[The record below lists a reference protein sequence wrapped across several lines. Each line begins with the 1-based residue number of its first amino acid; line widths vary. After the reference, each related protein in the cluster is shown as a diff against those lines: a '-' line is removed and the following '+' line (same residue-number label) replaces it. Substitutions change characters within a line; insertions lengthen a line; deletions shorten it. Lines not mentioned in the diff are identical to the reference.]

1 MFHDDRMRAGL
12 FDPVHLES
20 FLAIAQTRNFTEAGR
35 RLGLQQ
41 STVSQHI
48 RKLEETVGRRLFVR
62 DTHRV
67 TLTADGEAMTG
78 FAQTILSTIQRAR
91 HYFEGS
97 QLRGRVRFGTSEDFV
112 STRLPELLRD
122 FVRQHALVDLE
133 LKVGVS
139 AALYDHM
146 DAGELDLVLAKRRAG
161 DDRGQ
166 LVWRD
171 RLAWIGAPATQVEPP
186 VPLILYNA
194 PSITRAVALE
204 ALERAGLPWRIACT
218 SGSLSGLRAACLA
231 GLGVHRARQG
241 PDPGGAGGGARV
253 SAPTGAGRRGVRGP
267 RRSKPTPRT
276 GGSVGAG
283 NPGERGSAAAVG
295 IGGAA
300 GSGLARHRAQSKARR
315 SGRPVSKI

>member
-1 MFHDDRMRAGL
+1 V
-12 FDPVHLES
+12 FDPIHLES
-20 FLAIAQTRNFTEAGR
+20 FLTVVQTRNFTEAGR

-48 RKLEETVGRRLFVR
+48 RKLEESAERRLFVR
-62 DTHRV
+62 DTHSV

-78 FAQTILSTIQRAR
+78 FAHTILDTNRRAQR
-91 HYFEGS
+91 YFAGS
-97 QLRGRVRFGTSEDFV
+97 QLRGRLRFGTSEDFV
-112 STRLPELLRD
+112 STRLPEFLRE

-139 AALYDHM
+139 ATLYERL

-171 RLAWIGAPATQVEPP
+171 RLAWVGAPGTLIQAP
-186 VPLILYNA
+186 VPLILYDA

-204 ALERAGLPWRIACT
+204 AMERAGLTWRIACT

-231 GLGVHRARQG
+231 GLGVTVHARG
-241 PDPGGAGGGARV
+241 LMPDGLVEMPASSGLPALGDVEFVVLGAR
-253 SAPTGAGRRGVRGP
+253 PGPRGP
-267 RRSKPTPRT
+267 
-276 GGSVGAG
+276 
-283 NPGERGSAAAVG
+283 AAAL
-295 IGGAA
+295 AA
-300 GSGLARHRAQSKARR
+300 AILANGDRLQRA
-315 SGRPVSKI
+315 G

>member
-1 MFHDDRMRAGL
+1 M

-20 FLAIAQTRNFTEAGR
+20 FLAVVDARSFTEAGR

-48 RKLEETVGRRLFVR
+48 RKLEDSAGRRLFVR
-62 DTHRV
+62 DTHSV

-78 FAQTILSTIQRAR
+78 FAHTILDTNRRAR
-91 HYFEGS
+91 RYFAGS
-97 QLRGRVRFGTSEDFV
+97 QVRGRVRFGTSEDFV

-139 AALYDHM
+139 ALLYEHL

-161 DDRGQ
+161 DDRGR

-171 RLAWIGAPATQVEPP
+171 RLAWVGAPGTQVEAP
-186 VPLILYNA
+186 VPLILFNA
-194 PSITRAVALE
+194 PSITRTVALE
-204 ALERAGLPWRIACT
+204 ALERAGLTWRIACT

-231 GLGVHRARQG
+231 GLGVTVHARGLMPEGEFVVLGTRNG
-241 PDPGGAGGGARV
+241 P
-253 SAPTGAGRRGVRGP
+253 RGP
-267 RRSKPTPRT
+267 
-276 GGSVGAG
+276 
-283 NPGERGSAAAVG
+283 AAA
-295 IGGAA
+295 
-300 GSGLARHRAQSKARR
+300 LASAILANGDRLQRL
-315 SGRPVSKI
+315 G